1 MVGDFATSS
10 NALSNTW
17 TQARKAS
24 VRQQVTWAFKDN
36 IPSLSFG
43 STVITATYRNSV
55 MKRFHEH
62 FRAAETVKLLAQPSQ
77 GKSMECVSL
86 VPESGHFITGGLYTR
101 FADWRF
107 VHKARLNLTPL
118 KGSKPWISGRQ
129 AKCRKCG
136 KWDETLP
143 HVLNH
148 CKAYS
153 AAWQMRHNNI
163 VRRIKT
169 AVAYNG
175 TILSENQA
183 VRPTSLRPDLVAT
196 VGNTLYII
204 DVIIPFENGKNSF
217 VAAAQR
223 KIEKYSPLIPI
234 FNEMGY
240 ESIQIIP
247 IIVGALGAWDPAN
260 DRFLRKVATKS
271 YLKTL
276 KKLCVSDTIRWSR
289 DIYIQHLTGKQQYN
303 DSDTPV
309 TGTASSPPPS
319 QGTPSP
325 SQGVSHPEG
334 SHPV

>member
-1 MVGDFATSS
+1 
-10 NALSNTW
+10 
-17 TQARKAS
+17 
-24 VRQQVTWAFKDN
+24 
-36 IPSLSFG
+36 
-43 STVITATYRNSV
+43 

-62 FRAAETVKLLAQPSQ
+62 FRATETVKLLAQPSQ

-107 VHKARLNLTPL
+107 IHKARLNLTPL

-136 KWDETLP
+136 KWDETLS

-204 DVIIPFENGKNSF
+204 DVTIPFENGKDSF

-223 KIEKYSPLIPI
+223 KIEKYSPLIPV

-240 ESIQIIP
+240 ESVEIIP

-260 DRFLRKVATKS
+260 DKFLRKVATKS

-276 KKLCVSDTIRWSR
+276 RKLCVSDTIRWSR
-289 DIYIQHLTGKQQYN
+289 DIYIQHLTGKQQYEN
-303 DSDTPV
+303 DSDAPV
-309 TGTASSPPPS
+309 TGTASSPL
-319 QGTPSP
+319 P
-325 SQGVSHPEG
+325 SQGVSYPEG

>member
-43 STVITATYRNSV
+43 STVTTDTYRNSV

-62 FRAAETVKLLAQPSQ
+62 FRATETVKLLAQPSP

-107 VHKARLNLTPL
+107 IHKARLNLTPL

-129 AKCRKCG
+129 ANCRKCG

-153 AAWQMRHNNI
+153 AAWQMRYNNI

-204 DVIIPFENGKNSF
+204 DVTIPFENGKDSF

-223 KIEKYSPLIPI
+223 KIEKYSPLIPV

-240 ESIQIIP
+240 ESVEIIP

-260 DRFLRKVATKS
+260 DKFLRKVATKATS
-271 YLKTL
+271 KRLENS
-276 KKLCVSDTIRWSR
+276 VS
-289 DIYIQHLTGKQQYN
+289 Q
-303 DSDTPV
+303 
-309 TGTASSPPPS
+309 
-319 QGTPSP
+319 TPSDGAETFI
-325 SQGVSHPEG
+325 SST
-334 SHPV
+334 